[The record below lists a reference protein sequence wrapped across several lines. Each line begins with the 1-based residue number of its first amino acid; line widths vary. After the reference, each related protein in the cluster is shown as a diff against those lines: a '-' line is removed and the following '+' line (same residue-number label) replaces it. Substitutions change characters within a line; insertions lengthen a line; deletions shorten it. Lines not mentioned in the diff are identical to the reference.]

1 MFNEKVVPD
10 IYRKI
15 EDRIR
20 LKNAKE
26 DVTKF
31 MGMKTKLLKNR
42 FWALNSS
49 FNGNPNKFYKYF

>member
-1 MFNEKVVPD
+1 MYLLMQWCIDDVSVYNEKVVPE

-20 LKNAKE
+20 LKNAKQ

-31 MGMKTKLLKNR
+31 MGMKTKLL
-42 FWALNSS
+42 
-49 FNGNPNKFYKYF
+49 